1 MPNSEEEKNAS
12 SAIEDNAAGAE
23 KPADAQAAETGAAP
37 QAEAELAASETEVG
51 AAADEEETE
60 ADPLD
65 DLNAKLE
72 EAMAQLEDYRDQA
85 LRAEAEMQNV
95 RRRAERDVANAH
107 KFGLEKFLGNLVP
120 VVDSLEKAIEAAE
133 QAGKADDPIVE
144 GVQLCLK
151 LLLDLLEKENVKVL
165 DPVGEPFDPQF
176 HEAMSMIENPD
187 VEPNSVVLVVQKGYV
202 LNERLV
208 RPAMVMVAKGESPSI
223 DEKA

>member
-23 KPADAQAAETGAAP
+23 KPADAQAETGAAP

-72 EAMAQLEDYRDQA
+72 EAMAQLEGYRDQA

-120 VVDSLEKAIEAAE
+120 VVDSLEKAIEAR
-133 QAGKADDPIVE
+133 E
-144 GVQLCLK
+144 GWAVFYGTFPSLK
-151 LLLDLLEKENVKVL
+151 KYQQ
-165 DPVGEPFDPQF
+165 EPRFRELYKKIDHP
-176 HEAMSMIENPD
+176 
-187 VEPNSVVLVVQKGYV
+187 LYV
-202 LNERLV
+202 
-208 RPAMVMVAKGESPSI
+208 
-223 DEKA
+223 D

>member
-1 MPNSEEEKNAS
+1 MAKEEETPP
-12 SAIEDNAAGAE
+12 AE
-23 KPADAQAAETGAAP
+23 ETSEANER
-37 QAEAELAASETEVG
+37 AEASASETQPSAAPEENDSE
-51 AAADEEETE
+51 AAADAEAAVE

-72 EAMAQLEDYRDQA
+72 EALAQLEGYRDQA

-107 KFGLEKFLGNLVP
+107 KFALEKFLGNLVS
-120 VVDSLEKAIEAAE
+120 VVDSLEKAIESAE
-133 QAGKADDPIVE
+133 QANRTGEPIVE

-151 LLLDLLEKENVKVL
+151 LLLDLLEKENVRVL
-165 DPVGEPFDPQF
+165 DPVGEPFDPQY
-176 HEAMSMIENPD
+176 HEAMSMIDNPN

-208 RPAMVMVAKGESPSI
+208 RPAMVMVAKGESPNV
-223 DEKA
+223 DKEP

>member
-1 MPNSEEEKNAS
+1 MAKEEETPP
-12 SAIEDNAAGAE
+12 AE
-23 KPADAQAAETGAAP
+23 ETSEANER
-37 QAEAELAASETEVG
+37 AEASASETQPSAAPEENDSK
-51 AAADEEETE
+51 AAADAEAAVE

-72 EAMAQLEDYRDQA
+72 EALAQLEGYRDQA

-107 KFGLEKFLGNLVP
+107 KFALEKFLGNLVS
-120 VVDSLEKAIEAAE
+120 VVDSLEKAIESAE
-133 QAGKADDPIVE
+133 QANRTGEPIVE

-151 LLLDLLEKENVKVL
+151 LLLDLLEKENVRVL
-165 DPVGEPFDPQF
+165 DPVGEPFDPQY
-176 HEAMSMIENPD
+176 HEAMSMIDNPD

-208 RPAMVMVAKGESPSI
+208 RPAMVMVAKGEAPNV
-223 DEKA
+223 DKEP

>member
-23 KPADAQAAETGAAP
+23 KPADAQVETGAAP

-72 EAMAQLEDYRDQA
+72 EAMAQLEGYRDQA

>member
-1 MPNSEEEKNAS
+1 MAKEEETPP
-12 SAIEDNAAGAE
+12 AE
-23 KPADAQAAETGAAP
+23 ETSEANER
-37 QAEAELAASETEVG
+37 AEASASETQPS
-51 AAADEEETE
+51 AAPEENDSEAEADAEAAVE

-72 EAMAQLEDYRDQA
+72 EALAQLEGYRDQA

-107 KFGLEKFLGNLVP
+107 KFALEKFLGNLVS
-120 VVDSLEKAIEAAE
+120 VVDSLEKAIESAE
-133 QAGKADDPIVE
+133 QADRTGDPIVE

-151 LLLDLLEKENVKVL
+151 LLLDLLEKENVRVL
-165 DPVGEPFDPQF
+165 DPVGEPFDPQY

-202 LNERLV
+202 LNQRLV
-208 RPAMVMVAKGESPSI
+208 RPAMVMVAKGESPNI
-223 DEKA
+223 DEEA

>member
-23 KPADAQAAETGAAP
+23 KPADAQAETGAAP

-51 AAADEEETE
+51 AVADEEETE

-72 EAMAQLEDYRDQA
+72 EAMAQLEGYRDQA

>member
-1 MPNSEEEKNAS
+1 MAKEEETPPAEEAS
-12 SAIEDNAAGAE
+12 EANERAEAG
-23 KPADAQAAETGAAP
+23 AAETQPSAAP
-37 QAEAELAASETEVG
+37 EENDSE
-51 AAADEEETE
+51 AAADAEAAVE

-72 EAMAQLEDYRDQA
+72 EALAQLEGYRDQA

-107 KFGLEKFLGNLVP
+107 KFALEKFLGNLVS
-120 VVDSLEKAIEAAE
+120 VVDSLEKAIESAE
-133 QAGKADDPIVE
+133 QANRTGEPIVE

-151 LLLDLLEKENVKVL
+151 LLLDLLEKENVRVL
-165 DPVGEPFDPQF
+165 DPVGEPFDPQY
-176 HEAMSMIENPD
+176 HEAMSMIDNPN

-208 RPAMVMVAKGESPSI
+208 RPAMVMVAKGESPNV
-223 DEKA
+223 DKEP

>member
-1 MPNSEEEKNAS
+1 MAKEETPPAEETSEANER
-12 SAIEDNAAGAE
+12 
-23 KPADAQAAETGAAP
+23 
-37 QAEAELAASETEVG
+37 AEASASETQPSAAPEENDSE
-51 AAADEEETE
+51 AAADAEAAVA

-65 DLNAKLE
+65 DLPAKLE
-72 EAMAQLEDYRDQA
+72 EALAQHEGYRDQA

-107 KFGLEKFLGNLVP
+107 KFALEKFLGNLVS
-120 VVDSLEKAIEAAE
+120 VVDSLEKAIESAE
-133 QAGKADDPIVE
+133 QANRTGEPIVE

-151 LLLDLLEKENVKVL
+151 LLLDLLEKENVRVL
-165 DPVGEPFDPQF
+165 DPVGEPFDPQY

-208 RPAMVMVAKGESPSI
+208 RPAMVMVAKGESPNV
-223 DEKA
+223 DKEP

>member
-1 MPNSEEEKNAS
+1 MAKEEETPPAEETSEANERAEAS
-12 SAIEDNAAGAE
+12 
-23 KPADAQAAETGAAP
+23 AAETQPSAAP
-37 QAEAELAASETEVG
+37 EEDDSEAEADAEAAV
-51 AAADEEETE
+51 E

-72 EAMAQLEDYRDQA
+72 EALAQLEGYRDQA

-107 KFGLEKFLGNLVP
+107 KFALEKFLGKLVS
-120 VVDSLEKAIEAAE
+120 VVDSLEKAIESAE
-133 QAGKADDPIVE
+133 QADRTGDPIVE

-151 LLLDLLEKENVKVL
+151 LLLDLLEKENVRVL
-165 DPVGEPFDPQF
+165 DPVGEPFDPQY

-202 LNERLV
+202 LNDRLV
-208 RPAMVMVAKGESPSI
+208 RPAMVMVAKGESPNI
-223 DEKA
+223 DKEP

>member
-1 MPNSEEEKNAS
+1 MSKEQETSQDDAS
-12 SAIEDNAAGAE
+12 SPGA
-23 KPADAQAAETGAAP
+23 T
-37 QAEAELAASETEVG
+37 AEAETEQAPAGAVESESG
-51 AAADEEETE
+51 PAE
-60 ADPLD
+60 ATDAESTDPLD
-65 DLNAKLE
+65 DLNTKLE
-72 EAMAQLEDYRDQA
+72 EAMAQLEGYRDQA

-133 QAGKADDPIVE
+133 QADRGDDPIVE

-151 LLLDLLEKENVKVL
+151 LLLDQLEKENVRVL
-165 DPVGEPFDPQF
+165 DPVGEPFDPQY

-202 LNERLV
+202 LNDRLV
-208 RPAMVMVAKGESPSI
+208 RPAMVMVAKGESPNIS
-223 DEKA
+223 EKA